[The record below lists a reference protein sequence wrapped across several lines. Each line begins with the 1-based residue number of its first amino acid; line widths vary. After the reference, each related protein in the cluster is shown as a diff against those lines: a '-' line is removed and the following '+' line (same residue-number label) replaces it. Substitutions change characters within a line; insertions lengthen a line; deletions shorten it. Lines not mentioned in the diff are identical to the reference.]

1 MRKLIPTVICSA
13 VIAAFGPAAVAQTT
27 PYSDRNSST
36 YRDNNQRDNIHYNI
50 HQRGDQNTSQT
61 GSNNQSSQ
69 ITGSDNQVNQQS
81 GDQSVS
87 TQQGTGNTSTTQVGK
102 DNTSTS
108 TNQYGSGN
116 TAATT
121 SQQGTQNQTAIGT
134 GNPQSQQMG
143 KGHSADQSSTTAD
156 ANMKNRQRGDSM
168 SSQGSRSD
176 QYSSRKDDDKERHAN
191 RGWHKGWDNP
201 ESSGSTRY

>member
-13 VIAAFGPAAVAQTT
+13 VIAAFGQAAVAQTT
-27 PYSDRNSST
+27 TYSDNDR
-36 YRDNNQRDNIHYNI
+36 RDNIHYNI

-69 ITGSDNQVNQQS
+69 IQGSGNQVSQQS
-81 GDQSVS
+81 GDASVS
-87 TQQGTGNTSTTQVGK
+87 TQQGTGNTATTQTGS

-108 TNQYGSGN
+108 TNQFGSDN

-121 SQQGTQNQTAIGT
+121 TQQGTQNQTAIGT
-134 GNPQSQQMG
+134 GNQQSQQMG

-168 SSQGSRSD
+168 SSD
-176 QYSSRKDDDKERHAN
+176 RKDDDHAN
-191 RGWHKGWDNP
+191 RGLHKGWEQSGRDP
-201 ESSGSTRY
+201 ASSGSTRY

>member
-1 MRKLIPTVICSA
+1 SQRGCCPEHRAQPNLEAIVRKLIPTVICSA
-13 VIAAFGPAAVAQTT
+13 VIAAFGAAAVAQTT
-27 PYSDRNSST
+27 PYSDR
-36 YRDNNQRDNIHYNI
+36 NQRDNIHYNI

-134 GNPQSQQMG
+134 GNQQSQQMG
-143 KGHSADQSSTTAD
+143 KG
-156 ANMKNRQRGDSM
+156 
-168 SSQGSRSD
+168 
-176 QYSSRKDDDKERHAN
+176 
-191 RGWHKGWDNP
+191 
-201 ESSGSTRY
+201 